1 MAFDYYVDV
10 RVIPSAESVDLAL
23 PSIRNQVYKIL
34 HGAFR
39 ALNAA
44 DNSPYAL
51 ALVASPKLLAKQEAL
66 AKKYGKPPRF
76 DFDIFRIFSTSDV
89 ALQRLVD
96 TIGSH
101 WTIRDYAVVGA
112 VATVPTAKI
121 SGWESYRRF
130 RIPTAKMERS
140 KLTHDKLPLHE
151 RRLQQAKAMPF
162 LKIQSK
168 STGQSFTLVI
178 DKIAATDAGY
188 GLPDSYGLARASQPF
203 ALPIF

>member
-1 MAFDYYVDV
+1 MAFDYYVDI
-10 RVIPSAESVDLAL
+10 RVIPSAESVDLSL
-23 PSIRNQVYKIL
+23 PSVRNQVYKVL

-39 ALNAA
+39 TLAA
-44 DNSPYAL
+44 DSLPFAL
-51 ALVASPKLLAKQEAL
+51 AIVASPKLLAKQEAL
-66 AKKYGKPPRF
+66 AKKYDQTPRF
-76 DFDIFRIFSTSDV
+76 DFDIFRVFSVTDE

-96 TIGSH
+96 TINNH

-112 VATVPTAKI
+112 VALVPTAKI
-121 SGWESYRRF
+121 SGWQSYRRF

-140 KLTHDKLPLHE
+140 KLSHDLPPLHE
-151 RRLQQAKAMPF
+151 RRLQQAKTMPF

-178 DKIAATDAGY
+178 DKVEATDAGH